1 MPTRIGLHKLFLA
14 AVLISSAALA
24 SERLAIKK
32 GCASCHAGVPGVTI
46 VTEANAPSMAQ
57 IAAKDRGKAGA
68 VDQLNQV
75 FPENVNHR
83 TIKVTETDKRR
94 LFEFY
99 LQH

>member
-1 MPTRIGLHKLFLA
+1 MLTRIGLHRLFFA
-14 AVLISSAALA
+14 AVLISSAAMS

-57 IAAKDRGKAGA
+57 IAAKYRGKAG
-68 VDQLNQV
+68 VEEQLMKA

-83 TIKVTETDKRR
+83 TIKVTESDKRR